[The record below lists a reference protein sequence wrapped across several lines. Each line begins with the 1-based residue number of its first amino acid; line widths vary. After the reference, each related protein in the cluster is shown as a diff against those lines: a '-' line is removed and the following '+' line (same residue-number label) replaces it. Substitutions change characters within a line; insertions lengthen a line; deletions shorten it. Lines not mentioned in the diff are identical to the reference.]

1 MGCQSIARLLP
12 SISSSFPDNF
22 PEPIYTHG
30 WSDWDSVKVKCFAKE
45 HNTMTW
51 PSLKTYTPPPSP
63 PPNPDFNTLT
73 ISWATLSPTWPRS
86 KACQFIF
93 LNSRFLHTR
102 HLQEY
107 ISKFF
112 FRPYFHYCL
121 LSSVHYCGDLSH
133 IHIFIH
139 CSHMIFIYSQSFIH
153 HSTGLFGINIMI
165 SFQLAC

>member
-1 MGCQSIARLLP
+1 MHALQLGNC
-12 SISSSFPDNF
+12 
-22 PEPIYTHG
+22 
-30 WSDWDSVKVKCFAKE
+30 
-45 HNTMTW
+45 
-51 PSLKTYTPPPSP
+51 
-63 PPNPDFNTLT
+63 
-73 ISWATLSPTWPRS
+73 
-86 KACQFIF
+86 
-93 LNSRFLHTR
+93 RFLHTR

-165 SFQLAC
+165 SFQLACQLSWQTLHWYHRGHGFIFHTGLNFFFQVLFYYWLFRQCQLLQRSLSYSPLCLLFKYTIFMYSQSFTLSLEYSQFSACS